1 MMTRRSNRG
10 RVVIFVFVM
19 VGVLGLRIFPAA
31 EDRAA
36 IVCFLEG
43 KTTILEPG
51 AKEIRDI
58 LLFDWLKPG
67 AVIVADEAARVVVA
81 FANGE
86 RYELRGKAKATV
98 NPKGFSS
105 VSGTI
110 TKIASAPVMPQ
121 IAALAGEAKPGS
133 RLSGIRLRGAKR
145 EITDLY
151 PGEGSAAL
159 ADEAVLSFTPAA
171 GAMKYRVEI
180 EDEWGNNVFS
190 VETNSPEV
198 VISPGVLKPGANY
211 YWTVRTVET
220 NRPSTVSDAVFVTLA
235 ADQAKLR
242 NSARD
247 QALRAK
253 DAAQLLLLSQLEI
266 ALGLRRESCATL
278 KEALAL
284 SPQNDGIKKALA
296 RPNCK

>member
-1 MMTRRSNRG
+1 MMTSGSYRG
-10 RVVIFVFVM
+10 RVVIFAIVM
-19 VGVLGLRIFPAA
+19 VGVLGLRMFPGAD
-31 EDRAA
+31 ERAA

-43 KTTILEPG
+43 KATISGPG
-51 AKEIRDI
+51 AKESRDI

-67 AVIVADEAARVVVA
+67 VVLESDESALVVVA
-81 FANGE
+81 FSNGE

-121 IAALAGEAKPGS
+121 IASLAGEAKPGS

-159 ADEAVLSFTPAA
+159 ADEAVLSFIPVA
-171 GAMKYRVEI
+171 GVMKYRVEI

-190 VETNSPEV
+190 VGTNSSEV

-211 YWTVRTVET
+211 YWSVRTVET
-220 NRPSTVSDAVFVTLA
+220 TRPSTVSDAVFVTLA
-235 ADQAKLR
+235 ADQARLR
-242 NSARD
+242 NTARE
-247 QALRAK
+247 QALRNK

-278 KEALAL
+278 KEALAF
-284 SPQNDGIKKALA
+284 SPQNDGIIKALA
-296 RPNCK
+296 RLNCK